1 MEHSLKEAF
10 ARADEIPLSCF
21 PLFHSPFSSL
31 ARCWLA
37 FRVYA
42 SSASLPWVVER
53 EFKASC
59 GRTKRGR
66 ERERDNRERRTK
78 NGETQSGHEHKTEYH
93 WRKGRTIP
101 GISVDQPTP
110 RERDGHATKHRIKRP
125 KFQGGTADSYLLPID
140 VRLFPTDFQSGRVQS
155 GVVAFKRF
163 ISSFDTFE
171 EARGNCSWL
180 TFST

>member
-1 MEHSLKEAF
+1 MLAGFPRVRVVRLSTLGCRARIQSLLWTNK
-10 ARADEIPLSCF
+10 
-21 PLFHSPFSSL
+21 
-31 ARCWLA
+31 
-37 FRVYA
+37 
-42 SSASLPWVVER
+42 ER
-53 EFKASC
+53 E
-59 GRTKRGR
+59 R

-155 GVVAFKRF
+155 GVAAFKRF

-171 EARGNCSWL
+171 EARGNCS
-180 TFST
+180 

>member
-1 MEHSLKEAF
+1 MLELLSDFLARIMEHSLKEAF

-31 ARCWLA
+31 GSMLAGFPRVRVVRLSTLGCRARIQ
-37 FRVYA
+37 
-42 SSASLPWVVER
+42 SLLWTNKER
-53 EFKASC
+53 EK
-59 GRTKRGR
+59 

-78 NGETQSGHEHKTEYH
+78 NGKTQSGHEHKTEYR

-125 KFQGGTADSYLLPID
+125 KFQSGTTDSYVLPID
-140 VRLFPTDFQSGRVQS
+140 VRLFPTGFKLSRVQS
-155 GVVAFKRF
+155 GIVAFKRF
-163 ISSFDTFE
+163 IS
-171 EARGNCSWL
+171 
-180 TFST
+180 